1 MRHFLSPCPPAPHP
15 RRMRQ
20 TAPAAGLVAPA
31 GRLQRPPAGPPRAR
45 AGAVDL
51 PAVAATADDRL
62 DTAGHA
68 QEQPAAA
75 RLCRH
80 RLGNQ
85 PWTSLALAGIMPLHA
100 CPARCVGHGVDVEP
114 PSLGRRRACPTFWQI
129 SASPSATTCPWLPL
143 LQPISGPPAAPLR
156 PVGQPRPRPSTG
168 ASYDLSPPSPGEF
181 GPPLTSGACQRWSR
195 RTAGGPRP
203 RRRGYPR

>member
-62 DTAGHA
+62 DAAGRA

-75 RLCRH
+75 RLRRH
-80 RLGNQ
+80 RLVDQ
-85 PWTSLALAGIMPLHA
+85 PWTSLALAGIVPLHA

-129 SASPSATTCPWLPL
+129 SASTSATTCPRPALP
-143 LQPISGPPAAPLR
+143 QPTTRPQAAPSR
-156 PVGQPRPRPSTG
+156 PVGQPRPRRPTGTGHDHPPPSTRG
-168 ASYDLSPPSPGEF
+168 F
-181 GPPLTSGACQRWSR
+181 RPPLTAVWAV
-195 RTAGGPRP
+195 TW
-203 RRRGYPR
+203 